1 MECFGISMKKWNF
14 HLHDENVRTSISI
27 GVALATDND
36 DFESLYEKADLA
48 LYQSKENGKNQYN
61 VFEPVL

>member
-1 MECFGISMKKWNF
+1 MMKMS
-14 HLHDENVRTSISI
+14 EPP
-27 GVALATDND
+27 LASESLLQLIDD

-61 VFEPVL
+61 VFESCFLK